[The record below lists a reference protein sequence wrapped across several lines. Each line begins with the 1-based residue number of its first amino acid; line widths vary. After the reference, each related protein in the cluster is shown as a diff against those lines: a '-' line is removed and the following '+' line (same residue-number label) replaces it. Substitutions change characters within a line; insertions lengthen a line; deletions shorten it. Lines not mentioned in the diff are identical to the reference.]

1 MTEPSALSFETLVER
16 ATAGYAAAGRYAH
29 GFARGKLRHDP
40 VFRAVLALGLLQGV
54 APERLR
60 LLDLGCGLGVLP
72 ALLDAAATAHR
83 HGTWIADWPAPP
95 QIEQMTGIELLD
107 WKVAAGQAA
116 LGARAHLVQGDIR
129 SAALP
134 ECNAVVVL
142 DVLLYLAPDEQLA
155 VLARIA
161 QALAPGGLLILREAD
176 AAAGWRFQATRWAE
190 QACCLARG
198 QGFARLHYRS
208 AAQWRAVLAELGF
221 AVQSLPMS
229 AGTPFGNVLHLARR
243 PGAQAC

>member
-1 MTEPSALSFETLVER
+1 MTEAAALSFDTLVEQ

-40 VFRAVLALGLLQGV
+40 VFRALLARGLLPARV
-54 APERLR
+54 R

-72 ALLDAAATAHR
+72 ALLDAAAAAHR
-83 HGTWIADWPAPP
+83 NGTWIADWPTPP
-95 QIEQMTGIELLD
+95 QPEQLTGIELLD

-134 ECNAVVVL
+134 TCNVVVVL
-142 DVLLYLAPDEQLA
+142 DVLLYLAPEEQLA

-161 QALAPGGLLILREAD
+161 EALAPDGMLILREAD
-176 AAAGWRFQATRWAE
+176 AAAGWRFHATRLAE

-198 QGFARLHYRS
+198 QGWARLHYRS
-208 AAQWRAVLAELGF
+208 AAQWRAALAELGF

-229 AGTPFGNVLHLARR
+229 VGTPFGNVLHLARR
-243 PGAQAC
+243 SGAQAC

>member
-1 MTEPSALSFETLVER
+1 MTEPRALSFETLVDH
-16 ATAGYAAAGRYAH
+16 ATSGYAAAGRYAH

-40 VFRAVLALGLLQGV
+40 VFRALLARGLL
-54 APERLR
+54 PERPR

-72 ALLDAAATAHR
+72 ALLDAAAAAHR
-83 HGTWIADWPAPP
+83 NGDWIADWPAPP
-95 QIEQMTGIELLD
+95 QPERLMGIELLD

-116 LGARAHLVQGDIR
+116 LGARAHLVRGDIR
-129 SAALP
+129 SAVLP
-134 ECNAVVVL
+134 ECNVAVVL
-142 DVLLYLAPDEQLA
+142 DVLLYLAPEEQLA

-161 QALAPGGLLILREAD
+161 QTLASGGLLILREAD
-176 AAAGWRFQATRWAE
+176 AAAGWRFHATRLAE

-198 QGFARLHYRS
+198 QGWARLHYRP

-243 PGAQAC
+243 SGAQAC

>member
-1 MTEPSALSFETLVER
+1 MTPATPLSFESLVER
-16 ATAGYAAAGRYAH
+16 ATARFAAAGRYAQ
-29 GFARGKLRHDP
+29 GFARGKLKHDP
-40 VFRAVLALGLLQGV
+40 VFRALLARGLL
-54 APERLR
+54 PERVR

-72 ALLDAAATAHR
+72 ALLDAAAHAYGS
-83 HGTWIADWPAPP
+83 GTWVADWPAPP
-95 QIEQMTGIELLD
+95 QPEQLTGIELLE

-116 LGARAHLVQGDIR
+116 LGERARLVQGDIR
-129 SAALP
+129 SAAMP
-134 ECNAVVVL
+134 ACNVAVVL
-142 DVLLYLAPDEQLA
+142 DVLLYLAPEEQLA

-176 AAAGWRFQATRWAE
+176 AEAGWRFHATRWAE

-198 QGFARLHYRS
+198 QGWARLHYRS
-208 AAQWRAVLAELGF
+208 AAQWCAALAELGF

-229 AGTPFGNVLHLARR
+229 AGTPFGNVMHLARR